1 MALILQDSLGGLW
14 SVTIDDN
21 GGLGTTSV
29 LSGLPSAPVLNDAG
43 GSTSWIVGVTST
55 GQLKTTTTTFI
66 PGNPTFITL
75 TSPSATWKV
84 GVTVDGLFTTN
95 QQVVTV
101 SVLGSG
107 KVTAV
112 NPISS
117 FTIPVRTVFTLT
129 WTLTDAAGIPI
140 NNATVTATLFAGRS
154 ATNPLGT
161 PGTPVSPINGLTLGY
176 VAGSAGQYSAVIPGE
191 INPPL
196 NGTGYTLVVDAT
208 VAATQIYHTEQP
220 ATVETAGSLLDLTTV
235 DQVKSWIPGLAAAG
249 SADDAIIQACITAW
263 GFEFLNRTGL
273 GNQNGDLLQSPF
285 CGVCNFSETYDGTGT
300 YRLFVRNRPVKNV
313 SALIING
320 IQVAQSSGFS
330 VQGWVIDGTGKSISL
345 RPGLLGWGG
354 SFPQTA
360 WQSGAYRAFGGGM
373 RFFEGI
379 QNIYLQYSAGY
390 NNTPAD
396 VVQCANKVVAQNYRR
411 RSWVDE
417 ASRAMS
423 GGAGTIRYRDW
434 DLPSECQYVVD
445 RYTRTL

>member
-1 MALILQDSLGGLW
+1 MALILRDSLGGLW
-14 SVTIDDN
+14 SVTVDDN
-21 GGLGTTSV
+21 GGLGTISV
-29 LSGLPSAPVLNDAG
+29 SSGSPSAPILNAIS
-43 GSTSWIVGVTST
+43 GSTTWLVGITPA
-55 GQLKTTTTTFI
+55 GQLTTTQTGFI
-66 PGNPTFITL
+66 IGGPTSITLSSPSGVWSIGITNDGIFIT
-75 TSPSATWKV
+75 TQ
-84 GVTVDGLFTTN
+84 VTP
-95 QQVVTV
+95 
-101 SVLGSG
+101 SVLGTG
-107 KVTAV
+107 KVTAT
-112 NPISS
+112 NPVSS

-129 WTLTDAAGIPI
+129 WTLTDAAGNPI
-140 NNATVTATLFAGRS
+140 NNAVVTATLYAGRS
-154 ATNPLGT
+154 ATNPEGV
-161 PGTPVSPINGLTLGY
+161 PGTAISPINALRLGY
-176 VAGSAGQYSAVIPGE
+176 VFASAGQYSAVIPAT
-191 INPPL
+191 IDPPL

-208 VAATQIYHTEQP
+208 VAGTQIYHTEQP

-300 YRLFVRNRPVKNV
+300 HRLFVRNRPVKNV

-330 VQGWVIDGTGKSISL
+330 VQGWVIDGNGKSISL

-360 WQSGAYRAFGGGM
+360 WQSGAYRAFSGGM

-379 QNIYLQYSAGY
+379 QNINLQYSAGY

-396 VVQCANKVVAQNYRR
+396 VVQCANKVVHLNYKK
-411 RSWVDE
+411 RSWIGE
-417 ASRAMS
+417 ESRALA
-423 GGAGTIRYRDW
+423 GGGGTVRYNMFDV
-434 DLPSECQYVVD
+434 PPECQLIID